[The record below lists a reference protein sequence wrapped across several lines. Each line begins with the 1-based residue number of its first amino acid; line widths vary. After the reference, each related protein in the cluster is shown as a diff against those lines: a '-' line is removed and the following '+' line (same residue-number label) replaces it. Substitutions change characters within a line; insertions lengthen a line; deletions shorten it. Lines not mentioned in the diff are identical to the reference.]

1 MRFFLSDIRRELDAS
16 IRELQRPMAEAAT
29 AALREVGKQA
39 VSAGKRHLAARGFSA
54 KSQKGFT
61 SIFKP
66 ARGPATLKAEL
77 RVFHRVGYFGL
88 FEEGGTVFGK
98 PKVWLP
104 LDAVPKAIGGRQLR
118 PREFVSRFGPLRSVN
133 HPGRAPLLVGKLP
146 GSKGAVPLFVGVSA
160 VRLRD
165 RLDLYDVIDHA
176 LDRFPELYLQ
186 NVKPE

>member
-1 MRFFLSDIRRELDAS
+1 MRFFLSDIRKELDAAA
-16 IRELQRPMAEAAT
+16 RELQRPMAEAAT

-39 VSAGKRHLAARGFSA
+39 VSDGKRHMASRGFSA

-61 SIFKP
+61 SSFKP
-66 ARGPATLKAEL
+66 KGQPSLKAEL

-88 FEEGGTVFGK
+88 FEEGGTIFGK
-98 PKVWLP
+98 PKLWLP
-104 LDAVPKAIGGRQLR
+104 LPSVPKGISGRPMR
-118 PREFVSRFGPLRSVN
+118 PREFSARFGQLRSVN

-146 GSKGAVPLFVGVSA
+146 GSQKSVPLFVGVSA

-165 RLDLYDVIDHA
+165 RLDLYDVIDRA

-186 NVKPE
+186 NVKD